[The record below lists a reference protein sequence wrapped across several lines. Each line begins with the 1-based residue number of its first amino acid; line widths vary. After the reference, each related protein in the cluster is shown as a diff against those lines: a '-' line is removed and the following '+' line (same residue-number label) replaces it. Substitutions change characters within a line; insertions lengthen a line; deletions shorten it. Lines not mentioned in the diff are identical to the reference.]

1 MTRMKRGEE
10 GHAEAVAK
18 WRKTMYEKY
27 GGPEGVHAKMQAI
40 GHKGGSQVPKTPRGF
55 ASNVVGKD
63 GMTGL
68 ERAKAAGRKGGQ
80 ISRRGTG
87 GKTRKD
93 KGVTRGPRT
102 KVGEKPVRKFNLW
115 PFGRNTK

>member
-1 MTRMKRGEE
+1 MAGNRE
-10 GHAEAVAK
+10 GGLKAAK
-18 WRKTMYEKY
+18 TNKEKHGADFY
-27 GGPEGVHAKMQAI
+27 ARI
-40 GHKGGSQVPKTPRGF
+40 GRKGGSQVPKSPRGF

-68 ERAKAAGRKGGQ
+68 QRAKAAGRKGGQ

-93 KGVTRGPRT
+93 KGVARGPRT
-102 KVGEKPVRKFNLW
+102 KVEEKPVRKFSLW